1 MEESILSIIILNY
14 NGEFLLKRLLPSIEK
29 YFLSKTKYK
38 TNIIVV
44 DNCST
49 DNSISYLKTIPF
61 INIIKNSSNSGFAAG
76 NNIALKNNT
85 SKYILLLNSD
95 TEFNKKS
102 NLDELIRILEINT
115 NIGIIS
121 PKVILN
127 TGEIDH
133 ACHRG
138 EPTLWA
144 SFCYFSKLSDV
155 FPNIKIFGKYNLSY
169 LSQNNTHEIQACTG
183 AAMLIRQTVINKIGL
198 LDDNFFMYA
207 EDLDFCRR
215 TREAGYK
222 IFYTPRVNIIH
233 HKYKSGI
240 QNKKTKTS
248 AKSRYW
254 FYYSMILY
262 YKKYH
267 KHASYNPLYYLLKF
281 IVKLKT
287 HSIPK

>member
-1 MEESILSIIILNY
+1 MKETILSIIILNY
-14 NGEFLLKRLLPSIEK
+14 NGVNLLKTLLPSIQE
-29 YFLSKTKYK
+29 YFLLKTKYK

-61 INIIKNSSNSGFAAG
+61 INIIENSSNSGYSAG
-76 NNIALKNNT
+76 NNIALKKNT

-95 TEFNKKS
+95 TEFNAKS
-102 NLDELIRILEINT
+102 NLDKLIHILEINT

-144 SFCYFSKLSDV
+144 SFCYFSKLSTI
-155 FPNIKIFGKYNLSY
+155 FPTKKIFGQYNLSY
-169 LSQNNTHEIQACTG
+169 LSQKNTHEIKACSG
-183 AAMLIRQTVINKIGL
+183 AAMLIRQSVIDKIGL
-198 LDDNFFMYA
+198 LDENFFMYA

-222 IFYTPRVNIIH
+222 ILYTPQVNIIH

-248 AKSRYW
+248 NKSKYW

-267 KHASYNPLYYLLKF
+267 KHAYFNPLYYLLRC

-287 HSIPK
+287 HSISK